1 MRLHRFFVDQSFEGE
16 TIVITDADLLH
27 QWSRVLRY
35 TGGEQLALID
45 GKGAEVV
52 GTLTS
57 CSRTEVVVEVTS
69 RTTSKE
75 PEQPTLTL
83 YFSPL
88 KRDLTELV
96 LQKGTELGVSCFQP
110 ILCDRTV
117 RDGFHLERT
126 ARILKE
132 ATEQSG
138 RLWLPEFQS
147 PCSFKE
153 ALAENKA
160 QQTFFSTLVVSE
172 ERKGHKE
179 KGTSSIAL
187 FVGPEGG
194 WTEVEERQALEAGYT
209 PFQLS
214 AQVLRAETACIAG
227 VALLRAKSLV

>member
-16 TIVITDADLLH
+16 TITITDTDLLH

-45 GKGAEVV
+45 GKGAEVI
-52 GTLTS
+52 GRLTS
-57 CSRTEVVVEVTS
+57 CSRTQAIVEVSS
-69 RTTSKE
+69 RAASEE

-96 LQKGTELGVSCFQP
+96 LQKGTELGVSRFQP
-110 ILCDRTV
+110 IVCDRTV

-138 RLWLPEFQS
+138 RLWLPEFQA
-147 PCSFKE
+147 PISFTE
-153 ALAENKA
+153 ALAGNRA
-160 QQTFFSTLVVSE
+160 QKTFFSTLVRSE
-172 ERKGHKE
+172 AQKDKE
-179 KGTSSIAL
+179 ETPVSSIAL

-194 WTEVEERQALEAGYT
+194 WTDGEEAEAHAAGYT
-209 PFQLS
+209 SFQLS

>member
-16 TIVITDADLLH
+16 TIAITDANLLH

-35 TGGEQLALID
+35 TGGEQVVLID
-45 GKGAEVV
+45 GKGAEVM
-52 GTLTS
+52 GTLIS
-57 CSRTEVVVEVTS
+57 CSRREAIVEVTS
-69 RTTSKE
+69 RIPTQAR
-75 PEQPTLTL
+75 EQPTLTL

-138 RLWLPEFQS
+138 RVWLPEFQA
-147 PCSFKE
+147 PISFRE
-153 ALAENKA
+153 ALVWNQA
-160 QQTFFSTLVVSE
+160 QKTFFSTLLRSE
-172 ERKGHKE
+172 DKKNSEKKE
-179 KGTSSIAL
+179 ITSIAL

-209 PFQLS
+209 SFQLS